1 MLDNPTYRQHA
12 LAMADEFADID
23 TRTEVL
29 RIIHRL
35 AQAPN
40 DEAARQD
47 GEAAVVHRRRARAGA
62 R

>member
-1 MLDNPTYRQHA
+1 
-12 LAMADEFADID
+12 MANEFAGID

-40 DEAARQD
+40 DEGVWQD
-47 GEAAVVHRRRARAGA
+47 GVAAVVHGRRAAG